1 VNPAPPPRTAGTRS
15 RGVVVLAALVFV
27 ALAVAARIVGVL
39 PADTSLQ
46 AALLAWVSPSLLRVL
61 HAVNHLGDWRVL
73 LPLTI
78 VLVVAVPAA
87 RRQWWIWA
95 GLMLLATAMPDVIK
109 ELVGR
114 PRPEKVSLG
123 FPSGHA
129 TAAAAFFGA
138 VVYLA
143 GDLPRAWRVAVQIV
157 AVAAMV
163 VVGATRVMLRAH
175 WPSDAVGGIAL
186 GVTLAAGAAWLS
198 AGRAAAPTPSE
209 TSLTPRSG

>member
-1 VNPAPPPRTAGTRS
+1 MSAALRRTMASTHARS
-15 RGVVVLAALVFV
+15 VLFLAALMFV
-27 ALAVAARIVGVL
+27 ALACAAVTVGIL
-39 PADTSLQ
+39 PADTSIR
-46 AALLAWVSPSLLRVL
+46 AALLAFVSPSLLRVL
-61 HAVNHLGDWRVL
+61 HVVNHLGDWRLL

-78 VLVVAVPAA
+78 VLVTAVPAA
-87 RRQWWIWA
+87 RRQWWIWI
-95 GLMLLATAMPDVIK
+95 GLMLLATTMPDVFK

-143 GDLPRAWRVAVQIV
+143 GDLPRAGRVTVRTV
-157 AVAAMV
+157 AVALVIA
-163 VVGATRVMLRAH
+163 VGATRVMLRAH

-186 GVTLAAGAAWLS
+186 GFALASAAAWLS
-198 AGRAAAPTPSE
+198 AHRAAAPTPSE
-209 TSLTPRSG
+209 APLTPRPG